1 LRYNKQ
7 VNFTSGGIMKKL
19 IFGLLIVM
27 LVFVAV
33 GCSSSDE
40 AVYEGDTGWQ
50 DNYVTMTTTQTAIY
64 PVPATMS
71 PDKYSGGYT
80 EAITTTT
87 DRMVIRNAYLTL
99 VVDNITSVMSQI
111 TTLATNLGGYVVN
124 SNVGE
129 NQDQLYASISFRVLA
144 ENFEATITALHN
156 LAVDVKSESTT
167 GQDVTQEYTDLNSR
181 LRNLEAS
188 EAQLL
193 ALMSRAGTVEEILA
207 VQQQLTNTREQIELI
222 KGQMQYLEQSSNLA
236 LFSVSLE
243 QSKLVVQFTAD
254 QRKIKSGA
262 SVQFTPTVTG
272 GINPY
277 TYEWTFGDGET
288 STEAEPV
295 HVYRSE
301 GNFTVSLK
309 VTDDKGSS
317 AEYTREDYISVSAG
331 WTAGSIVDSAWNG
344 LVSFGHGLAA
354 FFIGLG
360 IFSPVWIAILVI
372 LYFAWW
378 RRRKKPKKA

>member
-1 LRYNKQ
+1 
-7 VNFTSGGIMKKL
+7 MKKL

-33 GCSSSDE
+33 GCSSGDE
-40 AVYEGDTGWQ
+40 LVNEGDTSWHG
-50 DNYVTMTTTQTAIY
+50 DYVTTTIVQTTAPDIY
-64 PVPATMS
+64 APVPATVN
-71 PDKYSGGYT
+71 PDKSGSFSGET
-80 EAITTTT
+80 TTTT
-87 DRMVIRNAYLTL
+87 DRMVIKNAYLTL
-99 VVDNITSVMSQI
+99 VVDNITSVMAQI
-111 TTLATNLGGYVVN
+111 NTLATTFGGYVVN

-144 ENFEATITALHN
+144 ENFDATITALHN

-193 ALMSRAGTVEEILA
+193 ELMTRAGTVEEILA

-236 LFSVSLE
+236 LFSISLE

-254 QRKIKSGA
+254 QRKIKAGT

-272 GINPY
+272 GFSPY
-277 TYEWTFGDGET
+277 TYEWTFGDSET
-288 STEAEPV
+288 STEVEPV
-295 HVYRSE
+295 HVYKSE

-309 VTDDKGSS
+309 VTDDKGTT
-317 AEYTREDYISVSAG
+317 AEYTREDYISVAAG
-331 WTAGSIVDSAWNG
+331 WSAGSIVDSAWSG

-354 FFIGLG
+354 FFIGVG